1 MIKHIYREF
10 IHISTA
16 ALVHKTHSGNCR
28 KMANITSCTQ
38 HIHRF
43 LWIKERLFLTGTSA
57 RIRKK
62 KGRDDDVKLLNDES
76 LIETYYKA
84 LELELEE
91 EFIKLLEKEM
101 ERRQLEPY
109 LPVS

>member
-1 MIKHIYREF
+1 M
-10 IHISTA
+10 
-16 ALVHKTHSGNCR
+16 
-28 KMANITSCTQ
+28 
-38 HIHRF
+38 
-43 LWIKERLFLTGTSA
+43 
-57 RIRKK
+57 
-62 KGRDDDVKLLNDES
+62 KLLNDES